1 MRMEARESEQNG
13 PEIVTLPL
21 VADPGLRA
29 LYAYWR
35 ALGARDGGLPRLQS
49 FDPLNL
55 PRLLPNIWV
64 LEVAPDSHRF
74 RMRLAG
80 ENINA
85 IYGHNVGGHFF
96 ADIFDPADVPTIVQ
110 RYSRALCEPAI
121 YHATGYVYAA
131 AGRYSPGERL
141 GLPMLGRE
149 GATNTLLGGTIYG
162 GHMYDQGLPRITGD
176 TPHFH
181 TIRAANHRMVEIA
194 GG

>member
-1 MRMEARESEQNG
+1 MNAGDGEQKTG
-13 PEIVTLPL
+13 LEIETLPL
-21 VADPGLRA
+21 VTHPGLRA

-35 ALGARDGGLPRLQS
+35 ELGGRNGGLPRLQS
-49 FDPLNL
+49 FDPLHL
-55 PRLLPNIWV
+55 PKLLPNIWV
-64 LEVAPDSHRF
+64 LEVEPGSRRF

-85 IYGHNVGGHFF
+85 VYGRNVGGHFF
-96 ADIFDPADVPTIVQ
+96 GDIFDPADLPTIVQ
-110 RYSRALCEPAI
+110 RYSRALNEPAI

-141 GLPMLGRE
+141 GLPMLGRD
-149 GATNTLLGGTIYG
+149 GATNTLLGGTVYG
-162 GHMYDQGLPRITGD
+162 GHMHDQGPPRITGD

-181 TIRAANHRMVEIA
+181 TIRAANHRMVEIV

>member
-1 MRMEARESEQNG
+1 MEARESEQSRL
-13 PEIVTLPL
+13 EIETLPL
-21 VADPGLRA
+21 VTDPGLRA

-35 ALGARDGGLPRLQS
+35 ELGGHTGGLPRLQN
-49 FDPLNL
+49 FDALRL
-55 PRLLPNIWV
+55 PKLLPSIWV
-64 LEVAPDSHRF
+64 LEVDLESRRF

-85 IYGHNVGGHFF
+85 IYGRNVAGHFF

-110 RYSRALCEPAI
+110 RYSRALREPAI

-149 GATNTLLGGTIYG
+149 GATNTLLGGTVYG
-162 GHMYDQGLPRITGD
+162 GHMYDQGPPRITGD

-181 TIRAANHRMVEIA
+181 TIHAANHRIIEIA

>member
-1 MRMEARESEQNG
+1 MDAREGGQDSALDIQ
-13 PEIVTLPL
+13 TLPL
-21 VADPGLRA
+21 VTDPGLRA

-49 FDPLNL
+49 FDPLHL
-55 PRLLPNIWV
+55 PKLLPNVWV
-64 LEVAPDSHRF
+64 LEVEPASRRF

-85 IYGHNVGGHFF
+85 IYGRNVGGQFF
-96 ADIFDPADVPTIVQ
+96 ADILDPADVPTIVQ
-110 RYSRALCEPAI
+110 RYSRALREPAI

-141 GLPMLGRE
+141 GLPMLGRD
-149 GATNTLLGGTIYG
+149 GATNTLLGGTVYG
-162 GHMYDQGLPRITGD
+162 GRMYDQGLPRITGD
-176 TPHFH
+176 TPTFH
-181 TIRAANHRMVEIA
+181 TIRARNPQVIEII

>member
-1 MRMEARESEQNG
+1 MEARESEQSRL
-13 PEIVTLPL
+13 EIETLPL
-21 VADPGLRA
+21 VTDPGLRT

-35 ALGARDGGLPRLQS
+35 ELGSRTGGLPCLQN
-49 FDPLNL
+49 FDPLRL
-55 PRLLPNIWV
+55 PKLLPNIWV
-64 LEVAPDSHRF
+64 LEVEPKSRRF

-85 IYGHNVGGHFF
+85 IYGRNVGGHFF

-110 RYSRALCEPAI
+110 RYSRSLREPAI

-141 GLPMLGRE
+141 GLPMLGRD

-181 TIRAANHRMVEIA
+181 TVRAANHRMIEIT

>member
-1 MRMEARESEQNG
+1 MHAREAGQGNG
-13 PEIVTLPL
+13 LEIETLPL

-35 ALGARDGGLPRLQS
+35 ALGSQNGGLPRLQS
-49 FDPLNL
+49 FDPLHL
-55 PRLLPNIWV
+55 PKLLANIWL
-64 LEVAPDSHRF
+64 LEVEPDSRRF

-85 IYGHNVGGHFF
+85 VYGRNVGGQFF
-96 ADIFDPADVPTIVQ
+96 ADIFDPSDVPTIVE
-110 RYSRALCEPAI
+110 RYSHALNKPAI
-121 YHATGYVYAA
+121 YHATGYVYSA

-141 GLPMLGRE
+141 GLPMLGRD
-149 GATNTLLGGTIYG
+149 GATSTLLGGTIYG

>member
-1 MRMEARESEQNG
+1 SAISAMIRTADRRPAGMRMEARESEQNG
-13 PEIVTLPL
+13 PEILTLPL
-21 VADPGLRA
+21 VNDPGLRA

-55 PRLLPNIWV
+55 PRLLPNIWI
-64 LEVAPDSHRF
+64 LEVAADSHRF

-121 YHATGYVYAA
+121 YH
-131 AGRYSPGERL
+131 
-141 GLPMLGRE
+141 
-149 GATNTLLGGTIYG
+149 
-162 GHMYDQGLPRITGD
+162 
-176 TPHFH
+176 
-181 TIRAANHRMVEIA
+181 
-194 GG
+194 

>member
-1 MRMEARESEQNG
+1 MHAREAGQENG
-13 PEIVTLPL
+13 LEIETLPL
-21 VADPGLRA
+21 VTDPGLRA

-35 ALGARDGGLPRLQS
+35 ALGSQNGGLPRLQS
-49 FDPLNL
+49 FDPLHL
-55 PRLLPNIWV
+55 PKLLANIWL
-64 LEVAPDSHRF
+64 LEVEPDSRRF

-85 IYGHNVGGHFF
+85 VYGHNVGGHFF
-96 ADIFDPADVPTIVQ
+96 ADIFDPSDLPTIVQ

-141 GLPMLGRE
+141 GLPMLGRD
-149 GATNTLLGGTIYG
+149 GATSTLLGGTVYG
-162 GHMYDQGLPRITGD
+162 SHMYDQGLPRITGD

-181 TIRAANHRMVEIA
+181 TVRAANHRKVEIA
-194 GG
+194 GA

>member
-1 MRMEARESEQNG
+1 MNARDGGQESG
-13 PEIVTLPL
+13 PEIETLPL
-21 VADPGLRA
+21 VTDPGLRA

-49 FDPLNL
+49 FDPLHL
-55 PRLLPNIWV
+55 PKLLPNIWV

-85 IYGHNVGGHFF
+85 IYGRNVGGHFF

-110 RYSRALCEPAI
+110 RYSRALREPAI

-181 TIRAANHRMVEIA
+181 TIRAANHRAIEIA

>member
-1 MRMEARESEQNG
+1 MSAGDSGQKTG
-13 PEIVTLPL
+13 LEIETLPL

-35 ALGARDGGLPRLQS
+35 ALGDGDGGLPRLQS
-49 FDPLNL
+49 FDPLHL
-55 PRLLPNIWV
+55 PKLLPNIWV
-64 LEVAPDSHRF
+64 LEVEPVSRRF

-85 IYGHNVGGHFF
+85 IYGRNVGGRFF

-110 RYSRALCEPAI
+110 RYSRALREPAI

-141 GLPMLGRE
+141 GLPVLGRD
-149 GATNTLLGGTIYG
+149 GATNTLLGGTVYG
-162 GHMYDQGLPRITGD
+162 GRMYDQGLPRITGD

-181 TIRAANHRMVEIA
+181 AIRAANHRIIEIA